1 MTLRKHQIA
10 NRVYWEERANSY
22 VEPAEESWSNP
33 NPKWGIWGIS
43 DDQLKV
49 LPEDLRGK
57 RCIEIGCGAG
67 YVSSWMARRGAFVV
81 GVDPTPNQL
90 TTALR
95 LARKERLNVQVV
107 ESFGEN
113 LPFTDESFD
122 FAISEYGA
130 ALWADPYAW
139 IPEASRVLKPGA
151 SLQFMTN
158 HSLSITCMSDDESE
172 GLTKSLQR
180 PYLSLYETD
189 WPDDE
194 GIEFH
199 LPHGKWI
206 DLLVTN
212 GFEINRL
219 IELGS
224 APESTSRYQWADAK
238 WAQSWPTEEIWCVTK
253 RR

>member
-1 MTLRKHQIA
+1 
-10 NRVYWEERANSY
+10 
-22 VEPAEESWSNP
+22 
-33 NPKWGIWGIS
+33 
-43 DDQLKV
+43 
-49 LPEDLRGK
+49 
-57 RCIEIGCGAG
+57 
-67 YVSSWMARRGAFVV
+67 
-81 GVDPTPNQL
+81 
-90 TTALR
+90 
-95 LARKERLNVQVV
+95 
-107 ESFGEN
+107 
-113 LPFTDESFD
+113 
-122 FAISEYGA
+122 
-130 ALWADPYAW
+130 
-139 IPEASRVLKPGA
+139 
-151 SLQFMTN
+151 
-158 HSLSITCMSDDESE
+158 MSDDESE

-238 WAQSWPTEEIWCVTK
+238 WARSWPTEEIWCVTK